1 MTTTERR
8 CFKMYPKISKVK
20 GKRYLRIME
29 SKRENGKVKQHTV
42 INFGNIDKYSKK
54 DITKLVD
61 SLFKIFEID
70 EYEKIEDDLMEEI
83 ARRNYGA
90 KAIVNKIFERYEM
103 KRYFERL
110 DKEIK
115 YNAEE
120 MLKIMVMNRI
130 VEPKSK
136 LGIFNN
142 LEYFGYNK
150 VEVKKKK
157 TWKKKM

>member
-1 MTTTERR
+1 
-8 CFKMYPKISKVK
+8 
-20 GKRYLRIME
+20 
-29 SKRENGKVKQHTV
+29 
-42 INFGNIDKYSKK
+42 
-54 DITKLVD
+54 
-61 SLFKIFEID
+61 
-70 EYEKIEDDLMEEI
+70 
-83 ARRNYGA
+83 
-90 KAIVNKIFERYEM
+90 M

>member
-1 MTTTERR
+1 
-8 CFKMYPKISKVK
+8 MYPKISKVK

-130 VEPKSK
+130 VEPKV
-136 LGIFNN
+136 NW
-142 LEYFGYNK
+142 EYLII
-150 VEVKKKK
+150 
-157 TWKKKM
+157 